1 MSMKRLINIVLL
13 FFSIISIAQSASVVV
28 FKHELRWTDESR
40 FPNYFL
46 YQNIRD
52 SIFKDT
58 KLELMN
64 YLKLSALQFPENVS
78 YNIINGFGNQKVVLP
93 KTGSSND
100 YEIGLFSFITRAI
113 VGLPMFWKLNILI
126 KQNNKI
132 IQLKEVNHE
141 LEYFNVSGYLTSQQ
155 WMSPEEFQAV
165 FMRLVK
171 ESLGVLPSSNEKII
185 LGSQEIEEK
194 KASSLVLNPSRELI
208 KIDGSWKTANNFS
221 AQLESKNNLDLSFN
235 FKDKFTWQFPVP
247 SMTSIA
253 ASLFT
258 GITGIDFI
266 YDEKVSY
273 EKKGSLEFSDGQNF
287 GINLKWIQTETKS
300 VKGDEDV
307 YHSVSNPLVAELF
320 TDKEQIGY
328 FVYTRSEE
336 VKTTDSTEKKFNPFN
351 GYQNKNTL
359 GVEEIHRIEGFLN
372 KVPLYAEYNANKGIV
387 AIESG
392 KERIGVMVVQ
402 NCNPDNRSIGN
413 ETLSKNKRMTSTS
426 VIGKPSIE
434 NTKSVEWYPIYFP
447 KNATMDSKILAIETL
462 VCLFFGIGNM

>member
-1 MSMKRLINIVLL
+1 MKRVLNIALLILS
-13 FFSIISIAQSASVVV
+13 FISLAQNAQVVV
-28 FKHELRWTDESR
+28 FKHELRWTDESK

-64 YLKLSALQFPENVS
+64 YLKLTELQLPEKVS
-78 YNIINGFGNQKVVLP
+78 YNIINGFGNQKIVLP
-93 KTGSSND
+93 KSSSGND
-100 YEIGLFSFITRAI
+100 YEIGIFSFITRAT
-113 VGLPMFWKLNILI
+113 VGLPMFWKMKIII

-155 WMSPEEFQAV
+155 WISPEEFQAV
-165 FMRLVK
+165 FMRLIK
-171 ESLGVLPSSNEKII
+171 ESLGVLPSSSDKII

-221 AQLESKNNLDLSFN
+221 AQLESEKNTGLSFN
-235 FKDKFTWQFPVP
+235 YKDKFIWEFPLP
-247 SMTSIA
+247 SLSSIT

-258 GITGIDFI
+258 EITGIDCI

-273 EKKGSLEFSDGQNF
+273 QKKGSLFFSDGQKL
-287 GINLKWIQTETKS
+287 GITLKWIQIETKS
-300 VKGDEDV
+300 VKGDEEI
-307 YHSVSNPLVAELF
+307 SQTITNPLVAELYS
-320 TDKEQIGY
+320 DKEQIGF
-328 FVYTRSEE
+328 FVYSRLEE

-387 AIESG
+387 AIHSG
-392 KERIGVMVVQ
+392 KERIAVMVVQ

-413 ETLSKNKRMTSTS
+413 ETLSKSKRMTSIS
-426 VIGKPSIE
+426 SLKKPSLIDT
-434 NTKSVEWYPIYFP
+434 NSVEWYPIYFP
-447 KNATMDSKILAIETL
+447 ENSSEDSKITAIETL